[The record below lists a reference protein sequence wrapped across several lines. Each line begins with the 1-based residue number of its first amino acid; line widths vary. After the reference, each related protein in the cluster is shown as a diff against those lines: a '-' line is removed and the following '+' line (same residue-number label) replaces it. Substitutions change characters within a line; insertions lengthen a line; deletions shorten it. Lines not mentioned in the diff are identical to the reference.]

1 MLFWREIDSRRK
13 PPAYERVAKVVRSI
27 FLLRPGDPLPRFH
40 TAKTQ
45 SRHPGGNILG
55 FSTTRLSAE
64 TDEPR
69 LRRAQSRG
77 HHAHVQAEGRALQRD
92 QQMIECSRE

>member
-1 MLFWREIDSRRK
+1 M
-13 PPAYERVAKVVRSI
+13 
-27 FLLRPGDPLPRFH
+27 
-40 TAKTQ
+40 TQ
-45 SRHPGGNILG
+45 SRHPGGNILD
-55 FSTTRLSAE
+55 FSTTRFSAE

-92 QQMIECSRE
+92 QQIDWRLSRIAGVDSRWVRL